1 MKFLTEGKRI
11 NRVPSKISMPP
22 NIASGTLIRT
32 FLKALFLY
40 TVSLGQRF
48 WNWGKTLSMGIM
60 LWKFARQFIFH
71 IVVPFFGTCIA
82 SLFDNTALV
91 SASAPINT
99 VVYPENF
106 EWFLFVHCLNVCCK
120 AITRISFHKTSM
132 FCDCSDLFAFFYNI
146 NKFLIF
152 EQKKLF
158 FLWYISFTVFFNCFF
173 FLTFPTTLYWRTCW

>member
-1 MKFLTEGKRI
+1 MYKKLTIKFLTEGKRL

-32 FLKALFLY
+32 VLKALFLY
-40 TVSLGQRF
+40 ILGSKVLELGQGSINEYHAVKVCQAIYISHCGSF
-48 WNWGKTLSMGIM
+48 FLE
-60 LWKFARQFIFH
+60 LALP
-71 IVVPFFGTCIA
+71 PFLTI
-82 SLFDNTALV
+82 NTALV

-158 FLWYISFTVFFNCFF
+158 FL
-173 FLTFPTTLYWRTCW
+173 

>member
-1 MKFLTEGKRI
+1 M
-11 NRVPSKISMPP
+11 
-22 NIASGTLIRT
+22 
-32 FLKALFLY
+32 LFLY
-40 TVSLGQRF
+40 TLGSKVVELGQGTINEYHAVKVCYLYF
-48 WNWGKTLSMGIM
+48 TLWF
-60 LWKFARQFIFH
+60 L
-71 IVVPFFGTCIA
+71 FFGTCIA

-152 EQKKLF
+152 EEKK
-158 FLWYISFTVFFNCFF
+158 FF
-173 FLTFPTTLYWRTCW
+173 FSLIHFFYLFILTDFLKTFPTSSY

>member
-1 MKFLTEGKRI
+1 MYKKLTIKFLTEGKRL

-32 FLKALFLY
+32 VLKALFLY
-40 TVSLGQRF
+40 ILGSKVLELGQGSINEYQAVKVCQAIYISHCGSF
-48 WNWGKTLSMGIM
+48 
-60 LWKFARQFIFH
+60 
-71 IVVPFFGTCIA
+71 FFGTCIA

-158 FLWYISFTVFFNCFF
+158 FL
-173 FLTFPTTLYWRTCW
+173 